1 MRKHYNTVR
10 CCLLIYVFAASVVN
24 AAGTSELYC
33 SFRSIGFYPDYYSEE
48 LPVSQ
53 IRYDKF
59 TDIIYFS
66 VYPNEFGSL
75 MLDKVNRKDPNT
87 MRDLV
92 QLAYE
97 NNVRISICVGGSS
110 GSEHFGTV
118 VADPAKRSI
127 LIDQLMLFTL
137 SNGFDGINL
146 DWEPIDDPD
155 NYALFISE
163 LKTEMVPHSLEL
175 SVDVILRDNGLRS
188 EVFHLIDG
196 LYIMAYHLHEDAPHS
211 TYEEALAGL
220 AHWDGLGFPRSKTIL
235 GLPFFGKDT
244 VYGGNDYFPY
254 KEIVSLYHPAPD
266 VDDLRPSEDI
276 NFNGINTIKDKT
288 QYVLENGYGGVM
300 FWDITND
307 TTDETSLLTA
317 VAEAVQVYGPPDFN
331 CDNVIDIL
339 DLSHLMTYW
348 LIDGCDIENTWCDRC
363 DLDLST
369 EVDISDFAHF
379 SQDWKPLQGDINKDT
394 HVDLSDVVLL
404 VEQWL
409 WSGDPGEIPEDIS
422 IDGDVDLR
430 DFAIIAENW
439 LIR

>member
-1 MRKHYNTVR
+1 MKGHYKTI
-10 CCLLIYVFAASVVN
+10 CCFLLFHLFAA
-24 AAGTSELYC
+24 AAGVASASSEFYC

-48 LPVSQ
+48 LPISQ
-53 IRYDKF
+53 IRYDKL

-66 VYPNEFGSL
+66 VYPGEDGL
-75 MLDKVNRKDPNT
+75 LQLDKINRKDPNT
-87 MRDLV
+87 MRDLL
-92 QLAYE
+92 QSAHQ
-97 NNVRISICVGGSS
+97 NNVDISICVGGSS

-118 VADPAKRSI
+118 VADPAKRAL
-127 LIDQLMLFTL
+127 LIEQLKQFTL
-137 SNGFDGINL
+137 DNGFDGINL

-163 LKTEMVPHSLEL
+163 LKTAMAPYSLEL
-175 SVDVILRDNGLRS
+175 SVDVYLEDDGLRS
-188 EVFHLIDG
+188 EIFELIDW
-196 LYIMAYHLHEDAPHS
+196 LHIMAYDLWKTKPHS
-211 TYEEALAGL
+211 TYEDAMRGL
-220 AHWDGLGFPRSKTIL
+220 AHWDSLGFPRSKTIL
-235 GLPFFGKDT
+235 GIPFFGRKIPADGI
-244 VYGGNDYFPY
+244 YYPY
-254 KEIVSLYHPAPD
+254 KQIVSDYLQDPVDPD
-266 VDDLRPSEDI
+266 VDEIAGI

-307 TTDETSLLTA
+307 TADETSLLTA
-317 VAEAVQVYGPPDFN
+317 VAEAFQVYGSPDFN

-348 LIDGCDIENTWCDRC
+348 LIDGCDIENTWCERC

-369 EVDISDFAHF
+369 EVDLSDVAHF
-379 SQDWKPLQGDINKDT
+379 SQDWKPLQGDINNDT

-409 WSGDPGEIPEDIS
+409 WTGEPGSIQEDLYM
-422 IDGDVDLR
+422 DGDVNLR